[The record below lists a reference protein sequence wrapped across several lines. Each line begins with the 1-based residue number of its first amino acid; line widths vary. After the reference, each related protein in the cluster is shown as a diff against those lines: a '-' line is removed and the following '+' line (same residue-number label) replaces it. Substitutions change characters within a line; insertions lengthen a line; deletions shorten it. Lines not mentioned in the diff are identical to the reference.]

1 MWFRNLYLFRFQ
13 KPFTTDA
20 ETLNDK
26 LAALP
31 FVACGS
37 LETERVG
44 WVSPLGRNGSELVHA
59 AGSMLM
65 VCLRRQQRLLPASV
79 VKEEVD
85 ERAAVIE
92 AEQGRDVGRKERRD
106 LRDLVTSELLPKAFT
121 RSRDTYAYIDP
132 QRGWLIVDTATA
144 GVAEMLTESL
154 RECIGS
160 LPVIPPQVQQA
171 PATVL
176 SSWVESGEPVE
187 GFEIADSCEMRSTG
201 DDGGVVRCS
210 GQDLGAEEVL
220 AHLEAGKQVVRLGVS
235 WRERLSCVIGDD
247 LTVRRL
253 RFGDELLDAADEAGA
268 EDAAAR
274 FDADFALMTGEL
286 GEFVDEL
293 VEAFGGEE
301 KPATGSADS
310 GTTTAPWDAELEP
323 A

>member
-13 KPFTTDA
+13 KPFDIDA

-37 LETERVG
+37 LETERLG
-44 WVSPLGRNGSELVHA
+44 WVPPLGRQGSQLVHA
-59 AGSMLM
+59 TGQAMM

-106 LRDLVTSELLPKAFT
+106 LRDLVTQELLPKAFT
-121 RSRDTYAYIDP
+121 RSRDCYAYIDP
-132 QRGWLIVDTATA
+132 QRGWLVVDTATA
-144 GVAEMLTESL
+144 GVAESLTESL

-160 LPVIPPQVQQA
+160 LPIAPPTLKQA
-171 PATVL
+171 PAMVL
-176 SSWVESGEPVE
+176 TDWVQSGRPVE
-187 GFEIADSCEMRSTG
+187 GFTLQDACEMRSADG
-201 DDGGVVRCS
+201 EGGVVRCS

-220 AHLEAGKQVVRLGVS
+220 AHLEAGKQVVRLAVD
-235 WRERLSCVIGDD
+235 WRDRMSCVIGDE

-253 RFGDELLDAADEAGA
+253 RFADEVLEAADEAGS
-268 EDAAAR
+268 EDAVAR

-286 GEFVDEL
+286 GEFIGDL
-293 VEAFGGEE
+293 IAAMGGE
-301 KPATGSADS
+301 DS
-310 GTTTAPWDAELEP
+310 SLSTVDAGGQAEP
-323 A
+323 LPEAALA

>member
-20 ETLNDK
+20 DTLAEK

-37 LETERVG
+37 LETERLG
-44 WVSPLGRNGSELVHA
+44 WVPPLGRQGTQLVHA
-59 AGSMLM
+59 AGSVMML
-65 VCLRRQQRLLPASV
+65 CLRKQQRLLPASV

-106 LRDLVTSELLPKAFT
+106 LRDLVTAELLPKAFT
-121 RSRDTYAYIDP
+121 RSRDTYAYIDVE
-132 QRGWLIVDTATA
+132 RGWLVVDTATA
-144 GVAEMLTESL
+144 GVAEALTESL
-154 RECIGS
+154 RECVGS
-160 LPVIPPQVQQA
+160 LPVVPPQVEEA
-171 PATVL
+171 PAMVL
-176 SSWVESGEPVE
+176 SSWVQTGQPVE

-220 AHLEAGKQVVRLGVS
+220 AHLDAGKQVVRLAVS
-235 WRERLSCVIGDD
+235 WRDRVSCVIGDD

-286 GEFVDEL
+286 GEFVGEL
-293 VEAFGGEE
+293 MQAFGGEPVVE
-301 KPATGSADS
+301 AGSS
-310 GTTTAPWDAELEP
+310 STTAPWEAEAEP

>member
-1 MWFRNLYLFRFQ
+1 MWFRNLYLYRFQ

-20 ETLNDK
+20 VTLNEK

-31 FVACGS
+31 FVPCGS

-44 WVSPLGRNGSELVHA
+44 WVAPLGRNGSELVHA
-59 AGSMLM
+59 AGSMMM
-65 VCLRRQQRLLPASV
+65 VCLRKQQRVLPAAV

-106 LRDLVTSELLPKAFT
+106 LRDQVTTEFLPKAFT
-121 RSRDTYAYIDP
+121 RSRNTYAYIDP

-144 GVAEMLTESL
+144 GVAEALSEAL

-160 LPVIPPQVQQA
+160 LPIAPPQVEEA
-171 PATVL
+171 PAMVM
-176 SSWVESGEPVE
+176 SAWVRTGEPVT

-220 AHLEAGKQVVRLGVS
+220 AHLDAGKQVVRLAVS
-235 WRERLSCVIGDD
+235 WGDRLSCVIGED

-253 RFGDELLDAADEAGA
+253 RFGDELLDAADDAGGD
-268 EDAAAR
+268 DAAAG
-274 FDADFALMTGEL
+274 FDADFALMTGAV
-286 GEFVDEL
+286 GEFVDAL
-293 VEAFGGEE
+293 LEAFGGEQGSAIA
-301 KPATGSADS
+301 ATGNSDV
-310 GTTTAPWDAELEP
+310 APWDAVSEP

>member
-20 ETLNDK
+20 VTLNEK

-31 FVACGS
+31 FVPCGS
-37 LETERVG
+37 LETERLG
-44 WVSPLGRNGSELVHA
+44 WVAPLGRHGSELVHA
-59 AGSMLM
+59 AGLMMM
-65 VCLRRQQRLLPASV
+65 VCLRKQQRVLPAAV

-85 ERAAVIE
+85 ERAAAIE
-92 AEQGRDVGRKERRD
+92 AGQGRNVGRKERRD
-106 LRDLVTSELLPKAFT
+106 LRDQVTTEFLPKAFT

-144 GVAEMLTESL
+144 GVAEALSESL
-154 RECIGS
+154 RECLGS
-160 LPVIPPQVQQA
+160 LPIAPPQVAEA
-171 PATVL
+171 PAGVL
-176 SSWVESGEPVE
+176 SAWVRTGEPVS
-187 GFEIADSCEMRSTG
+187 GFMIADSCEMRSTD

-235 WRERLSCVIGDD
+235 WRDRLACVISDD

-253 RFGDELLDAADEAGA
+253 RFGDELLDAADDAGGD
-268 EDAAAR
+268 DAAAA
-274 FDADFALMTGEL
+274 FDADFALMTGAV
-286 GEFVDEL
+286 GEFVEEL
-293 VEAFGGEE
+293 LAAFGGEE
-301 KPATGSADS
+301 RAAASTDGNADV
-310 GTTTAPWDAELEP
+310 APWEAAAEP

>member
-37 LETERVG
+37 LETERLG

-65 VCLRRQQRLLPASV
+65 VCLRRQQRLLPTSV

-106 LRDLVTSELLPKAFT
+106 LRDLVTRELLPRAFT

-144 GVAEMLTESL
+144 GVAETLTESM
-154 RECIGS
+154 RECLGS
-160 LPVIPPQVQQA
+160 LPVAPPQVQQA
-171 PATVL
+171 PTAVL
-176 SSWVESGEPVE
+176 SSWVQTGQPVE
-187 GFEIADSCEMRSTG
+187 GFEIADSCEMRSTAE
-201 DDGGVVRCS
+201 DGGVVRCTS
-210 GQDLGAEEVL
+210 QDLGAEEVL
-220 AHLEAGKQVVRLGVS
+220 AHLDAGKQVVRLGVL
-235 WRERLSCVIGDD
+235 WRDRLSCVIGDD

-286 GEFVDEL
+286 GEFIEEL
-293 VEAFGGEE
+293 MQAFGGEE
-301 KPATGSADS
+301 AVVAPT
-310 GTTTAPWDAELEP
+310 GTTTAAGAPWEAEAEP